1 MKLKLHEIVG
11 LHYELNGITKQKN
24 DGAQEV
30 VSQGLLKQK
39 ASLKVKVY
47 LQRLNKVVADEVKI
61 YEDNRLELY
70 KKYGEEADGQ
80 ITLKKENF
88 DDFNKDHEELLTAEK
103 EVDVK
108 MLWSTDLT
116 VENLAAI
123 ETDEVYPIFLK
134 LIDENK

>member
-1 MKLKLHEIVG
+1 MKLQLHEIVG

-24 DGAQEV
+24 DGTQEV

-47 LQRLNKVVADEVKI
+47 LQRLNKIVADEVKL
-61 YEDNRLELY
+61 YEENRLELY

-88 DDFNKDHEELLTAEK
+88 EGFNKEHEELLTAEK

>member
-24 DGAQEV
+24 DGTQEV

-47 LQRLNKVVADEVKI
+47 LQRLNKIVADEVKL
-61 YEDNRLELY
+61 YEENRTELF
-70 KKYGEEADGQ
+70 KKYGEEAEGQ

-88 DDFNKDHEELLTAEK
+88 EEFNKEHEELLTAEK

-116 VENLAAI
+116 VDNLAAI

>member
-11 LHYELNGITKQKN
+11 LFFELNGITKQKN
-24 DGAQEV
+24 DGSQEV

-47 LQRLNKVVADEVKI
+47 LQRLNKIVSDENKI
-61 YEDNRLELY
+61 YEDSKLELF
-70 KKYGEEADGQ
+70 KKYGEEKDGQ
-80 ITLKKENF
+80 ITLKKENVE
-88 DDFNKDHEELLTAEK
+88 DFNKELEELLSAEK
-103 EVDVK
+103 DVDVK

-116 VENLAAI
+116 VDNLASI
-123 ETDEVYPIFLK
+123 ETDETYPIFLK

>member
-47 LQRLNKVVADEVKI
+47 LQRLNKVVAEEVKL

>member
-24 DGAQEV
+24 DGTQEV

-47 LQRLNKVVADEVKI
+47 LQRLNKIVAEEVKL
-61 YEDNRLELY
+61 YEENRLELF

-80 ITLKKENF
+80 VTLKKENF
-88 DDFNKDHEELLTAEK
+88 EDFNKEHEELLTAEK

>member
-11 LHYELNGITKQKN
+11 LFYELNGITKQKN
-24 DGAQEV
+24 DGSQEV

-47 LQRLNKVVADEVKI
+47 LQRLNKIVSDENKI
-61 YEDNRLELY
+61 YEDSKLELF
-70 KKYGEEADGQ
+70 KKYGEEKDGQ
-80 ITLKKENF
+80 ITLKKENI
-88 DDFNKDHEELLTAEK
+88 DDFNKELEELLSAEK
-103 EVDVK
+103 DVDVK

-116 VENLAAI
+116 VDNLASI
-123 ETDEVYPIFLK
+123 ETDETYPIFLK

>member
-24 DGAQEV
+24 DGTQEV

-47 LQRLNKVVADEVKI
+47 LQRLNKIVADEVKL
-61 YEDNRLELY
+61 YEENRLELY

-88 DDFNKDHEELLTAEK
+88 EDFNKEHEELLTAEK
-103 EVDVK
+103 DVDVK